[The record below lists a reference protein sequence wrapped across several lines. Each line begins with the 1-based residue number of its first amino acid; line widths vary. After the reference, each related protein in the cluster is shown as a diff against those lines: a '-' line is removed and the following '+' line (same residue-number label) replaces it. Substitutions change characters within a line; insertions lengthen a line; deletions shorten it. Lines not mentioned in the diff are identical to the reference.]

1 MEREKFSSRLGF
13 ILISA
18 GCAIGLGNVWRFPY
32 IVGKY
37 GGAAFVLIYLLFLVV
52 LGLPIVVMEFSV
64 GRASRKSAALSFDVL
79 EPKGSK
85 WHLGKGIA
93 IAGNYILM
101 MFYTTV
107 GGWMILYFFKTIKG
121 DFTGMSAEAVAG
133 EFSGMLGNPGLM
145 MVFMVITVLICFGV
159 CALGLQK
166 GVERITKAMMLCLLC
181 LMVVLAVH
189 SVLLEGGSEGLKFYL
204 MPDFGKMV
212 ETGIGEAVFAALGQ
226 SFFTLSI
233 GIGALAIFEVI
244 LARSS
249 A

>member
-1 MEREKFSSRLGF
+1 MGVYESNGTRKIFIQAGIYSDLGRL
-13 ILISA
+13 
-18 GCAIGLGNVWRFPY
+18 CNRFGKRVAFPIY
-32 IVGKY
+32 VGKY

-159 CALGLQK
+159 CAMGLQK

-204 MPDFGKMV
+204 MPDFGKWWRP
-212 ETGIGEAVFAALGQ
+212 E
-226 SFFTLSI
+226 S
-233 GIGALAIFEVI
+233 
-244 LARSS
+244 ARRCLRLWANPSLL
-249 A
+249 